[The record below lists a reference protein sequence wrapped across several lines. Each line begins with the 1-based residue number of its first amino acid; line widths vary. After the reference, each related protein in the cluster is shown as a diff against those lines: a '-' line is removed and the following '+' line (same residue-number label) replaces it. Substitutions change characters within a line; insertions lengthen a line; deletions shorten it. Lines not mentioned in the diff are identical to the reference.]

1 MQTATMISGVVWWVT
16 LFVIA
21 ISPTVKGQV
30 DPDPALG
37 QVDPPP
43 PCTVTDGDHSHII
56 LRIVESEGRQ
66 ISQVGRTYINLT
78 STWQCYSAVNEIVKR
93 LGGSNNF

>member
-1 MQTATMISGVVWWVT
+1 MHTATMISGVVWWVT

-21 ISPTVKGQV
+21 ILPTVKGQV
-30 DPDPALG
+30 DPDPPLG
-37 QVDPPP
+37 QVDPP

-66 ISQVGRTYINLT
+66 ISEV
-78 STWQCYSAVNEIVKR
+78 C
-93 LGGSNNF
+93 